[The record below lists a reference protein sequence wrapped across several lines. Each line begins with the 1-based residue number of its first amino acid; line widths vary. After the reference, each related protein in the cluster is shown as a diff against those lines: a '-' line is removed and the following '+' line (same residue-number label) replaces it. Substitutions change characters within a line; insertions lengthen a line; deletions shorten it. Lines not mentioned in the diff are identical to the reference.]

1 MSQSSQ
7 NPSTNSNKSNA
18 LKDVQKY
25 DVSAELMQQ
34 CLNTSLYELTRMHP
48 FVGSTLQIMTIMYT
62 YALPTA
68 GVTFNADMKKFELY
82 INPAFF
88 CLALDSKQRVAVLIH
103 EMAHIL
109 NKHLIRIPFM
119 RVSDHKRQLLN
130 IAGDLSINQTIQNL
144 PRGCSQCPPI
154 EEQKTGSS
162 CPNELCP
169 GMCLDVA
176 DFYDETADGKRN
188 SWPKNQPLEVY
199 FEKLMERYEEEPE
212 EEEDNSKRL
221 LVSLSST
228 EHLDATGSGSKRGK
242 TLTFNSIGSQSIDG
256 RVLTTGQNVLVKDQT
271 DLKDNGVY
279 VVTNAGTNTSPC
291 VLTRLD
297 AHDGHDTASE
307 VKGGDVAVPRLGTE
321 NKGKFFAV
329 KADKDHV
336 VDVDAE
342 DMDWVETQAKSGTG
356 KGKPRQFDVHD
367 WHANAEESEVLDATE
382 ELVKRAMVKQS
393 MSYDNLPSSVREL
406 LDSIKQRRAELNYK
420 ALILAAIKRSA
431 SGHNRAYSWTRR
443 SRRFGNKAPG
453 TKDGNLPKL
462 SLYLDTSGSISV
474 EELNV
479 FLDIVD
485 NFLKVGARNCEI
497 NLFSD
502 ANYYASKY
510 KLGDRSMQD
519 QIKKSVSMGG
529 TCLESSLK
537 KIHETRADL
546 AIIITDGYYGD
557 VNYEEWQRPGQQM
570 PQVLWII
577 SKNGSD
583 NHPLQRLGST
593 IKVPQ

>member
-130 IAGDLSINQTIQNL
+130 IAGDLSINQTIQHL

-162 CPNELCP
+162 CTNELCP
-169 GMCLDVA
+169 GMCLDVN
-176 DFYDETADGKRN
+176 DFYDETTDGKRVA
-188 SWPKNQPLEVY
+188 WPKNQPLEIY

-212 EEEDNSKRL
+212 DEEDNSKRL
-221 LVSLSST
+221 LVSLSSM
-228 EHLDATGSGSKRGK
+228 ENLDVTASGSKRGK
-242 TLTFNSIGSQSIDG
+242 TLTFNGNGDQKIDD
-256 RVLTTGQNVLVKDQT
+256 RTLTTGQNVLVKDQT
-271 DLKDNGVY
+271 DPRDNGVY

-297 AHDGHDTASE
+297 AHDGHDAASE
-307 VKGGDVAVPRLGTE
+307 VKGGDMAVPRLGTE

-329 KADKDHV
+329 KADSDHIL
-336 VDVDAE
+336 DVDAE
-342 DMDWVETQAKSGTG
+342 SMEWVETQAKSGNG

-474 EELNV
+474 EELSS
-479 FLDIVD
+479 FLCVVD
-485 NFLKVGARNCEI
+485 EFLKVGSRTCEI

-502 ANYYASKY
+502 VNYYTSKY
-510 KLGDRSMQD
+510 KLADRSMQD
-519 QIKKSVSMGG
+519 QIKKSVNMGG

-537 KIHETRADL
+537 KIHETGPDL
-546 AIIITDGYYGD
+546 AIFLTDGYYAD
-557 VNYEEWQRPGQQM
+557 VPVEEWMRAGEKF
-570 PQVLWII
+570 PQVLWVI
-577 SKNGSD
+577 SSGGTED
-583 NHPLQRLGST
+583 HPLKRLGNT
-593 IKVPQ
+593 VKIVK